1 MENAFV
7 VTPMSQNFNL
17 APGKTYTGSITV
29 ANSGSATNDFSYKI
43 SVAPYSVMGEG
54 YDADLATMSNRSMMV
69 DWIKVENP
77 KGTLK
82 PNETAEINFII
93 TVPETAPAGGQYA
106 SLLVTE
112 DTGVANSQ
120 GVKVSSIFEIASLVY
135 AKVAGETVT
144 GGEILENNIPGF
156 AMTTPVKVG
165 ALISNTGNVHQTAT
179 TVLEVKNLITGEIV
193 LPTEQNDGR
202 HSEIIMPETTRR
214 TEYEIT
220 ELPAVGVVRVS
231 QTIYYN
237 GISSIEMKD
246 MLICPI
252 WFIVVAL
259 VVVCGMIFGG
269 FFGIKTYKRKK
280 SARKIA

>member
-7 VTPMSQNFNL
+7 VTPMSQNFSL
-17 APGKTYTGSITV
+17 EPGKTYNGSITV
-29 ANSGSATNDFSYKI
+29 ANSGSATSDFAYKI

-54 YDADLATMSNRSMMV
+54 YDADFATVSNRSMMV
-69 DWIKVENP
+69 DWIKFENP

-82 PNETAEINFII
+82 PNATAEINFTI

-112 DTGVANSQ
+112 DAEAASNQ
-120 GVKVSSIFEIASLVY
+120 GVKVNSVFEIASLIY
-135 AKVAGETVT
+135 ANVAGETIT

-165 ALISNTGNVHQTAT
+165 ALISNTGNIHQTAT
-179 TVLEVKNLITGEIV
+179 TVLEVKNLITGETI
-193 LPTEQNDGR
+193 LPTEQDDGR
-202 HSEIIMPETTRR
+202 HSETIMPETTRR
-214 TEYEIT
+214 TEYEIDG
-220 ELPAVGVVRVS
+220 LPIVGVVRVN

-237 GISSIEMKD
+237 SISSIEMKD

-252 WFIVVAL
+252 WFMVVAF
-259 VVVCGMIFGG
+259 VVICGVIFGG
-269 FFGIKTYKRKK
+269 IFGIKTYKRKK
-280 SARKIA
+280 SARKIT

>member
-7 VTPMSQNFNL
+7 VTPMSQNFSL
-17 APGKTYTGSITV
+17 EPGRTYNGSITV
-29 ANSGSATNDFSYKI
+29 ANSGSATSDFAYKI

-54 YDADLATMSNRSMMV
+54 YDADLATMSNRSMVV

-82 PNETAEINFII
+82 PNETAEINFTIN
-93 TVPETAPAGGQYA
+93 VPETAPAGGQYA

-112 DTGVANSQ
+112 DAEAASNQ
-120 GVKVSSIFEIASLVY
+120 GVKVNSVFEIASLIY
-135 AKVAGETVT
+135 ANVAGETVT
-144 GGEILENNIPGF
+144 DGEILENNIPGF

-165 ALISNTGNVHQTAT
+165 ALISNTGNIHQTAT
-179 TVLEVKNLITGEIV
+179 TVLEVKNLITGETI
-193 LPTEQNDGR
+193 LPTEQDDGR
-202 HSEIIMPETTRR
+202 HSETIMPETTRR

-220 ELPAVGVVRVS
+220 GLPVVGVVHVS

-252 WFIVVAL
+252 WFMVVAF
-259 VVVCGMIFGG
+259 VVICGVIFGG
-269 FFGIKTYKRKK
+269 IFGIKTYKRKK
-280 SARKIA
+280 SARKIT

>member
-1 MENAFV
+1 MSDSFV
-7 VTPMSQNFNL
+7 VTPMSQNFDL
-17 APGKTYTGSITV
+17 EPGKTYTGSITV
-29 ANSGSATNDFSYKI
+29 ANSGSATNDFAYKI

-135 AKVAGETVT
+135 ANVAGETVT

-165 ALISNTGNVHQTAT
+165 ALISNTGNIHQTAT
-179 TVLEVKNLITGEIV
+179 TLLEVKNLITGETV

-214 TEYEIT
+214 TEYEVA
-220 ELPAVGVVRVS
+220 ELPVVGVVRVS

-237 GISSIEMKD
+237 GISSVEMKD
-246 MLICPI
+246 VLICPI

>member
-1 MENAFV
+1 M
-7 VTPMSQNFNL
+7 
-17 APGKTYTGSITV
+17 
-29 ANSGSATNDFSYKI
+29 
-43 SVAPYSVMGEG
+43 
-54 YDADLATMSNRSMMV
+54 
-69 DWIKVENP
+69 
-77 KGTLK
+77 K
-82 PNETAEINFII
+82 PNETAEISFTI
-93 TVPETAPAGGQYA
+93 TVPEAAPAGGQYA

-237 GISSIEMKD
+237 GISSVEMKD
-246 MLICPI
+246 VLICPI

>member
-7 VTPMSQNFNL
+7 VTPMSQNFSL
-17 APGKTYTGSITV
+17 EPGKTYNGSITV
-29 ANSGSATNDFSYKI
+29 ANSGSATSDFAYKI

-54 YDADLATMSNRSMMV
+54 YDADLATMSNRSMVV

-82 PNETAEINFII
+82 PNETAEINFTI

-144 GGEILENNIPGF
+144 DGEILENNIPGYV
-156 AMTTPVKVG
+156 MTAPVKVG
-165 ALISNTGNVHQTAT
+165 ALISNTGNIHQTAT
-179 TVLEVKNLITGEIV
+179 TVLEVKNLITGETV

-214 TEYEIT
+214 TEYEIA
-220 ELPAVGVVRVS
+220 ELPVVGVVRVS

-237 GISSIEMKD
+237 GVSSVEMKD
-246 MLICPI
+246 VLICPI
-252 WFIVVAL
+252 WFIVVSVIL
-259 VVVCGMIFGG
+259 VCGLFFGT
-269 FFGIKTYKRKK
+269 FFGIRQYRRKK

>member
-7 VTPMSQNFNL
+7 VTPMSQNFSL
-17 APGKTYTGSITV
+17 EPGRTYNGSITV
-29 ANSGSATNDFSYKI
+29 ANSGSATSDFAYKI

-54 YDADLATMSNRSMMV
+54 YDADLATMSNRSMVV

-82 PNETAEINFII
+82 PNETAEINFAM

-112 DTGVANSQ
+112 DAEAASNQ
-120 GVKVSSIFEIASLVY
+120 GVKVNSVFEIASLIY
-135 AKVAGETVT
+135 ANVAGETVT

-156 AMTTPVKVG
+156 VMTTPVKVG
-165 ALISNTGNVHQTAT
+165 ALISNTGNIHQTAT
-179 TVLEVKNLITGEIV
+179 TALEVKNLITGED
-193 LPTEQNDGR
+193 DGR
-202 HSEIIMPETTRR
+202 HSETIMPETTRR

-220 ELPAVGVVRVS
+220 GLPVVGVVRVN

-246 MLICPI
+246 VLICPI
-252 WFIVVAL
+252 WFMVVAF
-259 VVVCGMIFGG
+259 VVICGIIFGG

-280 SARKIA
+280 SARKIT